1 MPILVSVVTVPI
13 DPGVDLDTL
22 GLAMVAF
29 VLAAGVG
36 WFLWRRK

>member
-13 DPGVDLDTL
+13 DPGVDLHS